1 MAGLGVFRTSM
12 NAASASLDDSAV
24 ATSPISPEPRAVR
37 VLLLC
42 SLAALFLPTYWSLL
56 HTVWADDEQ
65 AHGPIILAVSLWLL
79 YRKWREVVD
88 APARPAPFVGW
99 CMLVLGLAGY
109 FIGRSQAIPLFEV
122 ASQIPI
128 IAACVLL
135 FRGWR
140 TLRSIWFPLF
150 FLIFMLPL
158 PGVWVQTLTIPLK
171 IGVSYVAEHLLF
183 AAGYPIARSG
193 VILTVGQYQLL
204 VADACAGLHTM
215 FSLEALGLLYMN
227 LTGHAAFARNALLAT
242 MIIPISFCANVVRV
256 MVLILITYHFGYEA
270 GQGFLHGLAGMVLF
284 ITALML
290 ILAVDSAIGW
300 VLAKRRADRAA

>member
-1 MAGLGVFRTSM
+1 M
-12 NAASASLDDSAV
+12 NATSESLGDSVLV
-24 ATSPISPEPRAVR
+24 APILPSEPRLVR
-37 VLLLC
+37 ILLLC
-42 SLAALFLPTYWSLL
+42 GLAALFLPTYWTLL
-56 HTVWADDEQ
+56 HTIWADDEQ

-79 YRKWREVVD
+79 YRKWNDVVD
-88 APARPAPFVGW
+88 APARPATLMGW
-99 CMLVLGLAGY
+99 GSLGIGLIAY

-122 ASQIPI
+122 ASQIPV
-128 IAACVLL
+128 IAGFVLL
-135 FRGWR
+135 FRGWK
-140 TLRSIWFPLF
+140 TLGSIWFPLF

-183 AAGYPIARSG
+183 SAGYPIARSG

-227 LTGHAAFARNALLAT
+227 LTGHAAFARNALLAI
-242 MIIPISFCANVVRV
+242 MIIPISFCANVIRV
-256 MVLILITYHFGYEA
+256 IVLILITYHLGYEA

-284 ITALML
+284 VTALVL

-300 VLAKRRADRAA
+300 ILAKRQARHAL